1 MDIAC
6 VKGQR
11 KGTSKNDQIIGRMYG
26 YCKKASEWC
35 PIIVNNQDKI

>member
-1 MDIAC
+1 MDIARK
-6 VKGQR
+6 KGQR

-26 YCKKASEWC
+26 YCKKASERG